1 MEEKCGK
8 GEIMIRKKRDLSP
21 DAKLRF
27 PDYLGY
33 FFGQEPILPDNC
45 IRFLLI
51 YYSMYYILV

>member
-33 FFGQEPILPDNC
+33 FSGQEPILPD
-45 IRFLLI
+45 ILYPLFADLLF
-51 YYSMYYILV
+51 

>member
-33 FFGQEPILPDNC
+33 FSGQEPILPD
-45 IRFLLI
+45 
-51 YYSMYYILV
+51 ILYPLFC

>member
-33 FFGQEPILPDNC
+33 FFGAGTNIADILYPLFC
-45 IRFLLI
+45 
-51 YYSMYYILV
+51 